1 MSKERKKV
9 DRLIKQFFNGKDI
22 DFKIIKNVGKFRIE
36 DFQNYDLL
44 SYTVFNGGN
53 LRIVAIRFPNNEFKE
68 GFKISNTLG
77 DTLIPL

>member
-1 MSKERKKV
+1 MSKERKI
-9 DRLIKQFFNGKDI
+9 DRLIKQFFNGKDV
-22 DFKIIKNVGKFRIE
+22 DSKIIKNVGKFKID
-36 DFQNYDLL
+36 DFQNHDLL
-44 SYTVFNGGN
+44 SYTAFNGGN